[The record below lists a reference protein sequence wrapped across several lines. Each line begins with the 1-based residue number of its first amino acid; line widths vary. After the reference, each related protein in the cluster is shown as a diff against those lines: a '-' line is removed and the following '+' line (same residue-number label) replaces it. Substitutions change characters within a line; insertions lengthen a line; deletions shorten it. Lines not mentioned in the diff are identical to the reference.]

1 MECLK
6 IYITKK
12 SHEFLRNSGKTFLR
26 LCNDNITALKFD
38 DLLPYRHIDKRVCLY
53 IRPFDLRPTVRNSIF
68 FFLNN
73 FQKYLK
79 VFMSMN
85 CLSLC
90 SLISLNILNLKLV
103 FHACHRIFSIENRVY
118 ITYDSCTR
126 IHKTFPITC
135 MRTIFCFT
143 FQARLVNLLRPKF

>member
-1 MECLK
+1 MT
-6 IYITKK
+6 I
-12 SHEFLRNSGKTFLR
+12 
-26 LCNDNITALKFD
+26 
-38 DLLPYRHIDKRVCLY
+38 LLPWNLMIFCPTDISTNEFACISVRLISD
-53 IRPFDLRPTVRNSIF
+53 RPWEIQF